1 MFLDYLKS
9 SFRYMKKHVLQ
20 NIVGMTGLTVGF
32 VVYAFSSLW
41 TGYVDSYDSF
51 HKDAD
56 RIYTFSIHED
66 GRTTVGFER
75 ARAEQGDVFY
85 HVFRHYAQINALDS
99 LGIESISYYDIEN
112 DSYYDFQTYTQTQ
125 AKHYCLCIDS
135 SFVDFFNPELVA
147 GDWSFLSDL
156 GKIAIS
162 QSYVS
167 KEFNGEYPIGKEIQF
182 GRQGTYT
189 VGAVFKDYEHSFIHE
204 DMMKKWNGFSMYYY
218 KWLFFKLKEGVTV
231 QDMLKKC
238 EPVIER
244 QFGMSL
250 EHAMLG
256 KKIVPLREVYKAME
270 EADSKTFIK
279 YDGLDILAKASLLI
293 LLCAIVNHFT
303 FFMNLLR
310 SRKREL
316 SLRRVN
322 GASVADIA
330 LQMVIESCLP
340 VLLSMILGLAAVILL
355 KEHFMRLADIGMTD
369 GYYMK
374 GSLLIITAVLVLSVI
389 ISLIE
394 VFVMSRETINKGM
407 RKTEN
412 TYFRKVSIAIQ
423 ITSGMLLMFALLVM
437 LRQFSFMRNYNW
449 GTARKDMAVIILP
462 QEYRYQPN
470 GMLFWGDMYRAE
482 LEMKY
487 GLNDKIAAIPC
498 VTGVYEDFNDIS
510 ETDYGEAAIVSS
522 EKNPEAH
529 YFPDVFDFIRPELMP
544 RMGLTVLEGSIPE
557 DGLKEDEV
565 VITENLLKALGAE
578 TLQDLS
584 DINIMLDDRD
594 NDNYSWKSFKIAAVI
609 KNIHIFNYDDIPPYV
624 LMCGFRNKY
633 LISEYSYGEERGSGT
648 TAGEISVSLKPG
660 SKEEFESCIKE
671 LMDGL
676 GIEYEI
682 KYPEDSFFNHLAKDR
697 NMLRMLMILCLIS
710 VFIAMFGVFTQ
721 MLLTCQERRREIA
734 IRKAHGAKVND
745 ILSIFTK
752 EYGVVFLVSSA
763 LAFSVGY
770 IVMHRWIQQFYY
782 QAVISWWI
790 YLSVLIVTAAVVVLT
805 VISRV
810 LKAASENPAEV
821 IKSE

>member
-9 SFRYMKKHVLQ
+9 SFRYMKKHALQ

-32 VVYAFSSLW
+32 VVYALSSLW

-66 GRTTVGFER
+66 GRTTVGNEK
-75 ARAEQGDVFY
+75 ARAQQGDLFY
-85 HVFRHYAQINALDS
+85 LLFRDYAEINALDS
-99 LGIESISYYDIEN
+99 LGIESIMYYDIEN

-135 SFVDFFNPELVA
+135 LFVEYFNPELVA

-156 GKIAIS
+156 GKVAIS
-162 QSYVS
+162 QSYAS
-167 KEFNGEYPIGKEIQF
+167 KEFNDEYPIGKEIQF
-182 GRQGTYT
+182 GRKGTYT

-204 DMMKKWNGFSMYYY
+204 DMMKKWNGISMYYY

-238 EPVIER
+238 EPAINR
-244 QFGMSL
+244 MYDMTL
-250 EHAMLG
+250 DHAMLG
-256 KKIVPLREVYKAME
+256 KKIVPLKQVYKAQE

-330 LQMVIESCLP
+330 LQMVVESCLP
-340 VLLSMILGLAAVILL
+340 VLVSMILGLAAVIIL
-355 KEHFMRLADIGMTD
+355 KEPFMRLADIGMTD
-369 GYYMK
+369 SYYMK
-374 GSLLIITAVLVLSVI
+374 GSLLIITAVLVLSVV
-389 ISLIE
+389 ISLVE
-394 VFVMSRETINKGM
+394 VFVMSRDTINKGM

-412 TYFRKVSIAIQ
+412 TWFRKVSIAIQ
-423 ITSGMLLMFALLVM
+423 ITSGMLLMFALMVM

-462 QEYRYQPN
+462 QEYRNQPN
-470 GMLFWGDMYRAE
+470 GQLFWGDLYRAE
-482 LEMKY
+482 LEAKY
-487 GLNDKIAAIPC
+487 GLNAKIAAIPC

-510 ETDYGEAAIVSS
+510 VSHYGNAAIVCS
-522 EKNPEAH
+522 EIHPEAH
-529 YFPDVFDFIRPELMP
+529 YFPDVYDYVRPGLMS
-544 RMGLTVLEGSIPE
+544 RMGMTVLDGSIPE
-557 DGLKEDEV
+557 EGLKEDEV
-565 VITENLLKALGAE
+565 VITENLLNVLGAKS
-578 TLQDLS
+578 LQDLS
-584 DINIMLDDRD
+584 DINIMVEDRE
-594 NDNYSWKSFKIAAVI
+594 NGNYWMSFKIAAVI
-609 KNIHIFNYDDIPPYV
+609 KNIHVYNYDDIPPYV

-633 LISEYSYGEERGSGT
+633 LVPEASYGEIRGSGT
-648 TAGEISVSLKPG
+648 ISGEISVSLTPR
-660 SKEEFESCIKE
+660 SKKEFESSVKE
-671 LMDGL
+671 LMEGL
-676 GIEYEI
+676 DIKYEI
-682 KYPEDSFFNHLAKDR
+682 EYPEDNFFKHLSKDR
-697 NMLRMLMILCLIS
+697 NMLKTLIILCLIS

-734 IRKAHGAKVND
+734 IRKAHGAKVKD

-770 IVMHRWIQQFYY
+770 IVMHHWTQQFYY

-790 YLSVLIVTAAVVVLT
+790 YLSVLMVTAVVVVLT

-810 LKAASENPAEV
+810 LKAARENPAEV